1 MKSKTLATCLI
12 SATFGASA
20 LMVASVSAEGWKPA
34 EPVTII
40 VPWSAGGSTDTVT
53 RVVAGELTKA
63 FGQNFVIINQPGAS
77 GSVGTRAVWEAPHD
91 GMTMAAGAAADLG
104 AYPVFGTLDATL
116 DQWRLYLHVAN
127 PGLVSVR
134 ADSEWEDFGDLL
146 EAMKLASEP
155 ITVSSGGLSSATAI
169 SMQALEKAA
178 PGIKFRQ
185 IVYEGGNPAV
195 IATVSGETQ
204 LTAQTA
210 TEQVDMIR
218 AGRLRPLAV
227 IADQPLEL
235 EGFGTVPPVTDWLPE
250 VASAPNFFGIYL
262 PADAP
267 KEVLDAMDKVWAE
280 NIANSEV
287 MKQHAAERGALFKAT
302 YGEEA
307 AKTALPFLSI
317 NAWQQFDSGAA
328 PNDPSTFGIPRP
340 Q

>member
-1 MKSKTLATCLI
+1 MKSKKLAKSLV
-12 SATFGASA
+12 SAAFAASA
-20 LMVASVSAEGWKPA
+20 FLAAPAIAEEWKPA

-53 RVVAGELTKA
+53 RVVAGELSKA

-134 ADSEWEDFGDLL
+134 ADSEWETFGDLL
-146 EAMKLASEP
+146 EAMKSASEP

-195 IATVSGETQ
+195 ISTVSGETQ
-204 LTAQTA
+204 FTAQTA

-218 AGRLRPLAV
+218 AGRLKPLAV

-235 EGFGTVPPVTDWLPE
+235 QGYGTVPPVTDWLPE
-250 VASAPNFFGIYL
+250 VASAPNFFGIFL

-280 NIANSEV
+280 EIANSEV
-287 MKQHAAERGALFKAT
+287 MKKHAAERGALFKAT

-328 PNDPSTFGIPRP
+328 PNDPSKFGIPRP
-340 Q
+340 E

>member
-1 MKSKTLATCLI
+1 MNNKKRLTHAISGALALCV
-12 SATFGASA
+12 A
-20 LMVASVSAEGWKPA
+20 LAAPALAEDWKPT

-63 FGQNFVIINQPGAS
+63 FGQNFVILNQPGAS
-77 GSVGTRAVWEAPHD
+77 GSLGTRAVWEAPHD
-91 GMTMAAGAAADLG
+91 GMTIAAGAAADLG

-116 DQWRLYLHVAN
+116 DKWRLYLHVAN

-134 ADSEWEDFGDLL
+134 ADSEWKDFGDLL
-146 EAMKLASEP
+146 EAMKTAQEP
-155 ITVSSGGLSSATAI
+155 VTVSSGGLSSATAI

-195 IATVSGETQ
+195 ISTVAGETQ
-204 LTAQTA
+204 FTAQTA

-235 EGFGTVPPVTDWLPE
+235 QGFGTVPPVTDWLPD
-250 VASAPNFFGIYL
+250 VASAPNFFGIFI

-267 KEVLDAMDKVWAE
+267 QEVLDTMDKVWAE
-280 NIANSEV
+280 KIATSDV
-287 MKQHAAERGALFKAT
+287 MKEHAAERGALFKAT
-302 YGEEA
+302 HGEEA

-340 Q
+340 E